1 MPWDITV
8 ELENRPGTLA
18 EVGEATGNA
27 GVNLDGVC
35 GFPCEGVGI
44 IHLLVDDADAAR
56 DALDGAGITIRDERE
71 VLVADVTDQ
80 PGAVGE
86 LTRRMAGAGVNVDL
100 IYLATGTRV
109 VLGVDKLEEARSLI

>member
-18 EVGEATGNA
+18 EIGEATGNA

-56 DALDGAGITIRDERE
+56 DALAAGGITIRDERE
-71 VLVADVTDQ
+71 VLVADVTDR

-86 LTRRMAGAGVNVDL
+86 LTRRIADAGINVDL
-100 IYLATGTRV
+100 IYLATDTRV

>member
-18 EVGEATGNA
+18 DVGEATGSA
-27 GVNLDGVC
+27 GVNLDGIC
-35 GFPCEGVGI
+35 GFPCEGVGV
-44 IHLLVDDADAAR
+44 IHLLVNDAGAAR
-56 DALDGAGITIRDERE
+56 DALDAAGITIRNERE
-71 VLVADVTDQ
+71 VLVANVTDR

-86 LTRRMAGAGVNVDL
+86 LTRRMADAGVNVDL

>member
-18 EVGEATGNA
+18 EVGEAAGNA

-35 GFPCEGVGI
+35 GFSCEGVGI
-44 IHLLVDDADAAR
+44 FHLLVDDAGAAR
-56 DALDGAGITIRDERE
+56 DALDAAGITIRDEQE
-71 VLVADVTDQ
+71 VLVANVTDR

-86 LTRRMAGAGVNVDL
+86 LTRRMADAGVNVDL
-100 IYLATGTRV
+100 IYLATDTRV